1 MGAVPP
7 DEAVHQPARDTAH
20 QAARR
25 PQTPSQVRNTTRGV
39 TVMPTAE
46 GPSLRSDPRWTRDAA
61 RRAER
66 LLGRLIARR
75 SRPAEQH

>member
-1 MGAVPP
+1 VPP
-7 DEAVHQPARDTAH
+7 DDDAVHQASPHTAH
-20 QAARR
+20 RAPRR

-75 SRPAEQH
+75 TRPAEQH

>member
-1 MGAVPP
+1 
-7 DEAVHQPARDTAH
+7 
-20 QAARR
+20 
-25 PQTPSQVRNTTRGV
+25 VRNTTRGV

-66 LLGRLIARR
+66 LLGQLIARR